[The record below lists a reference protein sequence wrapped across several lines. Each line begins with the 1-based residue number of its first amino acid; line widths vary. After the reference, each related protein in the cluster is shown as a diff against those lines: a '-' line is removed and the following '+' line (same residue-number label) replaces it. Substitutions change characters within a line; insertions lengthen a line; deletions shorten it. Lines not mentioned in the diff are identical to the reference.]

1 MRGSIPSVVSDVS
14 VLPMFV
20 CVGKF
25 SSLIGVSRASSAVS
39 GEARGASGFFLSPV
53 GLVDRMLFSLCVVRG
68 RSVQKDFV
76 VHLFWVRCIHV
87 CVFIHVPVITNCMLL
102 DILDFVVKRSV

>member
-1 MRGSIPSVVSDVS
+1 VRGSIPSVVSDVS
-14 VLPMFV
+14 ALPMFV

-39 GEARGASGFFLSPV
+39 GEARGASVPFLIPV
-53 GLVDRMLFSLCVVRG
+53 GLLDRMLYCLCVVRG
-68 RSVQKDFV
+68 RSVQNDFL
-76 VHLFWVRCIHV
+76 VHLFWVRRVHV
-87 CVFIHVPVITNCMLL
+87 CVFIRVPVITNCMLL